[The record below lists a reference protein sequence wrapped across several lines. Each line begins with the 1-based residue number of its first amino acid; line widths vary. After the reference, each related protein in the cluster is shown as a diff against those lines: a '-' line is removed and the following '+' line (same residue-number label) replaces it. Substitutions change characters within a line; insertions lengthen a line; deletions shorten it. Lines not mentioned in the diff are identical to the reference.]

1 MFGCA
6 VFKAKVTRVT
16 DISGYTTDVTHVR
29 FTKNPKIKVDC
40 GGARM
45 EFQFHNLRSM
55 KIDRQKIKS
64 IDGRLY
70 FSAEIELKD
79 GTVYGRSQDKG
90 ACYICSDNELEGIS
104 SKSSYKVSFQKLDN
118 FIVLEKDEE

>member
-29 FTKNPKIKVDC
+29 FTKNPNIKVDC

-55 KIDRQKIKS
+55 KVDRQRIKS

-70 FSAEIELKD
+70 FGAEIELKD
-79 GTVYGRSQDKG
+79 GKVLGKSQEKG
-90 ACYICSDNELEGIS
+90 ACYICADNELEGIS
-104 SKSSYKVSFQKLDN
+104 SNSSYKVSFHKLDG
-118 FIVLEKDEE
+118 FVVLDKGDE